1 MKKYITNYVR
11 YNLWANTRLVE
22 VFKKQDD
29 ALISKHIESSFPSVR
44 ETMMHLWDVEV
55 LWLARL
61 QGQSPTVF
69 PSKSFS
75 GSNTE
80 LFENLLVASKKFVTF
95 VEKQPAKYFIT
106 DEINYKTIKLDG
118 AFVNKPYEMMWHCM
132 NHQSFHRGQLVM
144 FARQLGI
151 TTIPSTDFIIY
162 LREQK

>member
-1 MKKYITNYVR
+1 MKKYITDYVR
-11 YNLWANTRLVE
+11 YNFWANARLVE
-22 VFKKQDD
+22 VFKQQDD
-29 ALISKHIESSFPSVR
+29 ALILKPIQSSFPSVR
-44 ETMMHLWDVEV
+44 ETIMHLWDVEV

-69 PSKSFS
+69 PSKTFA
-75 GSNTE
+75 GSNGE
-80 LFENLLVASKKFVTF
+80 LFDNLLDASKNFVTF
-95 VEKQPAKYFIT
+95 VEKQPAKYFIA
-106 DEINYKTIKLDG
+106 DDIKYKTIKLDG

-151 TTIPSTDFIIY
+151 QTIPSTDFIIY